1 MEVTTKERQHSSQLN
16 QTRTKAVKTKSK
28 TTNVSKP
35 KGSFLKMIIPFLG
48 EMSPLGIL
56 PFWTALVYQTY
67 REEKKSG
74 NSPNVAE
81 YMVVGGLAAGV
92 DSIDWLDL
100 TGVGMIISRAIDIPA
115 LIVLWSW
122 RINKQGL
129 KSGITAKK

>member
-1 MEVTTKERQHSSQLN
+1 
-16 QTRTKAVKTKSK
+16 
-28 TTNVSKP
+28 
-35 KGSFLKMIIPFLG
+35 
-48 EMSPLGIL
+48 L

-100 TGVGMIISRAIDIPA
+100 TGFGMIISRAIDIPA
-115 LIVLWSW
+115 LIILWSW

-129 KSGITAKK
+129 KSAINAKK